1 LKDKLL
7 CYEENCHY
15 FYRTSC
21 TRAKQ
26 LWNSQVLRLPILL
39 ICRDNTSRL
48 MNLAPLLPYLPSAEV
63 LPLLDKWLKDEA
75 FDLAVHKP
83 RATKLGDFRPPR
95 KGARA
100 KITLN
105 SNLGKYQFLTT
116 LVHEIAH
123 LKVWNAYGRKAAPH
137 GVEWKTMFGQM
148 LLEMAEQCNFP
159 KEYRSAILNHAAK
172 PKSAV
177 GGDPQLQKVL
187 LQLDS
192 DQEILLLGDLNPGA
206 VFTFKGRRFK
216 KLEKRRTRALVEELG
231 SKKQYTIPLVAQVN
245 VAE

>member
-1 LKDKLL
+1 
-7 CYEENCHY
+7 
-15 FYRTSC
+15 
-21 TRAKQ
+21 
-26 LWNSQVLRLPILL
+26 
-39 ICRDNTSRL
+39 
-48 MNLAPLLPYLPSAEV
+48 MNLEPLLPYLPSAEV
-63 LPLLDKWLKDEA
+63 LPLLNKWLKDEA
-75 FDLAVHKP
+75 FDLAVHRP

-137 GVEWKTMFGQM
+137 GIEWKSMFGQM
-148 LLEMAEQCNFP
+148 LYEMVEECNFP
-159 KEYRSAILNHAAK
+159 QEYHKAILHHAAR

-177 GGDPQLQKVL
+177 GGDPQLQKVV

-192 DQEILLLGDLNPGA
+192 EEEVLLLGDLQIGT
-206 VFTFKGRRFK
+206 VFSFKGRQFK
-216 KLEKRRTRALVEELG
+216 KLEKRRTRALVEEVG
-231 SKKQYTIPLVAQVN
+231 SKKQYTIPLIAQVE

>member
-1 LKDKLL
+1 
-7 CYEENCHY
+7 
-15 FYRTSC
+15 
-21 TRAKQ
+21 
-26 LWNSQVLRLPILL
+26 
-39 ICRDNTSRL
+39 

-63 LPLLDKWLKDEA
+63 LPLLEKWLKDEA

-95 KGARA
+95 NGSRA

-123 LKVWNAYGRKAAPH
+123 LKVWNAFGRKAAPH
-137 GVEWKTMFGQM
+137 GIEWKNMFGQM
-148 LLEMAEQCNFP
+148 LLEMAEECDFP
-159 KEYRSAILNHAAK
+159 REYQKAILHHAAK

-177 GGDPQLQKVL
+177 GGDPQLQKVV

-192 DQEILLLGDLNPGA
+192 EEEVMLLGDIQIGT
-206 VFTFKGRRFK
+206 VFSFKGRLFK
-216 KLEKRRTRALVEELG
+216 KLEKRRTRALVEEVQ
-231 SKKQYTIPLVAQVN
+231 SRKQYTIPLVAQVDA
-245 VAE
+245 VE

>member
-1 LKDKLL
+1 MKDKLL

-15 FYRTSC
+15 FYC
-21 TRAKQ
+21 TPCARAKQ
-26 LWNSQVLRLPILL
+26 LRNSQRLRLPILL
-39 ICRDNTSRL
+39 VDPNNASRL

-123 LKVWNAYGRKAAPH
+123 LKVWSAYGRKAAPH

-148 LLEMAEQCNFP
+148 LREMVENCSLP
-159 KEYRSAILNHAAK
+159 PEYSAAILNHAAR

-177 GGDPQLQKVL
+177 GGDPQLQKVV

-192 DQEILLLGDLNPGA
+192 DKHILLLGDLKLGA

-216 KLEKRRTRALVEELG
+216 KIEKRRTRALVEEVG
-231 SKKQYTIPLVAQVN
+231 SKKQYTIPLVAQVDT
-245 VAE
+245 AE

>member
-1 LKDKLL
+1 
-7 CYEENCHY
+7 
-15 FYRTSC
+15 
-21 TRAKQ
+21 
-26 LWNSQVLRLPILL
+26 
-39 ICRDNTSRL
+39 

-148 LLEMAEQCNFP
+148 LREMVENCALPAE
-159 KEYRSAILNHAAK
+159 YSVAILNHAAR

-177 GGDPQLQKVL
+177 GGDPQLQKVV

-192 DQEILLLGDLNPGA
+192 EEEVLLLGDIQNGS
-206 VFTFKGRRFK
+206 VFSFKGRHFK

-231 SKKQYTIPLVAQVN
+231 SKKQYTIPLVAQVDA
-245 VAE
+245 AE

>member
-1 LKDKLL
+1 
-7 CYEENCHY
+7 
-15 FYRTSC
+15 
-21 TRAKQ
+21 
-26 LWNSQVLRLPILL
+26 
-39 ICRDNTSRL
+39 
-48 MNLAPLLPYLPSAEV
+48 MNLEPLLPYLPTAEV

-75 FDLAVHKP
+75 FDLAVHRP

-137 GVEWKTMFGQM
+137 GIEWKNMFGKM
-148 LLEMAEQCNFP
+148 LVEMVEQCDFP
-159 KEYRSAILNHAAK
+159 REYRSAILIHAAR

-177 GGDPQLQKVL
+177 GGDPQLQKVV

-192 DQEILLLGDLNPGA
+192 GENILLLGDLKPGA
-206 VFTFKGRRFK
+206 LFSFKGRQFK
-216 KLEKRRTRALVEELG
+216 KLEKRRTRALVEEVG
-231 SKKQYTIPLVAQVN
+231 SKKQYTIPLVAQI
-245 VAE
+245 ELSQ

>member
-1 LKDKLL
+1 MKDKLL

-15 FYRTSC
+15 FYCTSC

-26 LWNSQVLRLPILL
+26 LRNSQRLRLPILL
-39 ICRDNTSRL
+39 VDPNNASRL
-48 MNLAPLLPYLPSAEV
+48 MDLAPLLPYLPSAEV

-148 LLEMAEQCNFP
+148 LREMVENCALPAE
-159 KEYRSAILNHAAK
+159 YSAAILNHAAR

-177 GGDPQLQKVL
+177 GGDPQLQKVV

-192 DQEILLLGDLNPGA
+192 EEEVLLLGDIQNGS
-206 VFTFKGRRFK
+206 VFSFKGRHFK
-216 KLEKRRTRALVEELG
+216 KLEKRRTRALVEEVG
-231 SKKQYTIPLVAQVN
+231 SKKQYTIPLVAQVDA
-245 VAE
+245 AE

>member
-1 LKDKLL
+1 
-7 CYEENCHY
+7 
-15 FYRTSC
+15 
-21 TRAKQ
+21 
-26 LWNSQVLRLPILL
+26 
-39 ICRDNTSRL
+39 
-48 MNLAPLLPYLPSAEV
+48 MNLQPLLPYLPSAEV
-63 LPLLDKWLKDEA
+63 LPLLEKWLQDEA
-75 FDLAVHKP
+75 FDLAVHRP

-95 KGARA
+95 KGSRA

-123 LKVWNAYGRKAAPH
+123 LKVWNAYGGKAAPH

-148 LLEMAEQCNFP
+148 LTEMAEQCNFP
-159 KEYRSAILNHAAK
+159 KEYHKAILYHAAK

-177 GGDPQLQKVL
+177 GGDPQLQKVV

-192 DQEILLLGDLNPGA
+192 EEDVLLLGDIQIGTI
-206 VFTFKGRRFK
+206 FSFKGRRFK
-216 KLEKRRTRALVEELG
+216 KLEKRRTRALVEEVG
-231 SKKQYTIPLVAQVN
+231 SKKQYTIPLIAQVE